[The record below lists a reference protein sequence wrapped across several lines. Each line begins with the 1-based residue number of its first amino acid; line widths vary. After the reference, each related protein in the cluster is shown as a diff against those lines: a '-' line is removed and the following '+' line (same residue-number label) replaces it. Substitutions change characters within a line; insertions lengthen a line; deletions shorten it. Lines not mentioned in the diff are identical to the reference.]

1 MKTTIKGTVLWINHD
16 PLKLNQKMLLVGPV
30 TYKRNGNVLH
40 AKNGVYAQ
48 THQKYGVYAPTRP
61 KCLYRKGSNGV
72 MITNLMDAEF
82 INSGVFA

>member
-1 MKTTIKGTVLWINHD
+1 MKTTIKNTVLWINHN
-16 PLKLNQKMLLVGPV
+16 PLEFNQKMFLVEPV

-48 THQKYGVYAPTRP
+48 TRQ
-61 KCLYRKGSNGV
+61 KCLYHKGSNGV

-82 INSGVFA
+82 TGGRVFA